1 MLGSVKATSYM
12 LRRCAVRGR
21 AHLQKKP
28 AAEIPPLVAA
38 FVAQL
43 QRPLT
48 DREDCQKK
56 SATVFKNDPESGFAP
71 TASDQVRGASDC
83 LATRQAGSAGG

>member
-1 MLGSVKATSYM
+1 MSLLVARLHLLACMLICTSELRLHMTPQSARFVSPELLCTEMLRSVKATSYM

-38 FVAQL
+38 FVA
-43 QRPLT
+43 
-48 DREDCQKK
+48 
-56 SATVFKNDPESGFAP
+56 
-71 TASDQVRGASDC
+71 
-83 LATRQAGSAGG
+83 